1 MALALSDEQ
10 LARILIA
17 GTGLSVK
24 KQCRLLRLLANAVD
38 PPPPKPATVRSPRT
52 RAAKKRAANR
62 VRWRA
67 WHRRHQAGQAVAGVT
82 FSGVVVAKLI
92 MSGWLV
98 RVDAEVY
105 STEAVAEAISRLLAE
120 ADLPPRK

>member
-1 MALALSDEQ
+1 
-10 LARILIA
+10 
-17 GTGLSVK
+17 
-24 KQCRLLRLLANAVD
+24 
-38 PPPPKPATVRSPRT
+38 
-52 RAAKKRAANR
+52 
-62 VRWRA
+62 
-67 WHRRHQAGQAVAGVT
+67 
-82 FSGVVVAKLI
+82 VAKLI